1 MFSRVGKVVFVS
13 SCVCV
18 LGIGTD
24 ISLNMNLVLKRLKHR
39 SNKTSG
45 QWRSQVGGGGRAL
58 PPSSDLNKC
67 NST

>member
-18 LGIGTD
+18 LVIGTD

-45 QWRSQVGGGGRAL
+45 QWRSQVGGGG
-58 PPSSDLNKC
+58 
-67 NST
+67 